1 MYHLISN
8 NRKDILKIRLTSL
21 YQKYSKNIFS
31 PIYHHRANYKNKNI
45 LKIHYS
51 LFRQKQFDYP
61 HYTIKNSTNKNVII
75 VKKTKIHRRASKVI
89 SFRARESEE
98 RKKNRQHWILLPR
111 VLENF
116 AQRSALE
123 RLERVDKDETRD
135 GWPCHKFELPG
146 ALRPEKE
153 AFHGSNSP
161 FVALVVSLPWPRNL
175 PKVDLHP
182 LPFLSISISLTLSL
196 LGRGRPPLF
205 HFRAD
210 MKISIRRSCAT
221 NEEFPSP
228 PPSPYSKI
236 QNSELIRA
244 EVVEIGEREYLE

>member
-1 MYHLISN
+1 M
-8 NRKDILKIRLTSL
+8 
-21 YQKYSKNIFS
+21 
-31 PIYHHRANYKNKNI
+31 
-45 LKIHYS
+45 
-51 LFRQKQFDYP
+51 
-61 HYTIKNSTNKNVII
+61 
-75 VKKTKIHRRASKVI
+75 I

-236 QNSELIRA
+236 
-244 EVVEIGEREYLE
+244 